1 MSTRRTQARF
11 RLRIYTDAV
20 VAIGPGKV
28 DLLQAIAGTGSISA
42 AARAMNM
49 SYRRAWSLVE
59 ILNQSL
65 EQPAV
70 VTATGGAQGGGA
82 RLTEVGEEIIR
93 RYRAIETA
101 AMAAAQDDIAAL
113 KGLLKAPE

>member
-1 MSTRRTQARF
+1 MGSKVRF
-11 RLRIYTDAV
+11 RLRIYHDTV

-28 DLLQAIAGTGSISA
+28 DLLEAIAETGSISA
-42 AARAMNM
+42 AARAMKM
-49 SYRRAWSLVE
+49 SYRRAWMLVE

-70 VTATGGAQGGGA
+70 ATATGGTHGGGA

-93 RYRAIETA
+93 RYRAIEA
-101 AMAAAQDDIAAL
+101 VAMQAAADDVAAL
-113 KGLLKAPE
+113 TNMLKKS